1 MATDSS
7 ARARGTP
14 AHSGAPT
21 VGSVTRPATT
31 TVEPRAHLA
40 SAAYLMKQNRDS
52 ALVVT
57 ADGGRGAPLGML
69 TDWDISQAVA
79 DGRDLEELRVGDL
92 LSGPPTCAAPGTPA
106 VVALRTM
113 LEGHIHHLPVVGDEG
128 LLGIVDMGDL
138 CRALMD
144 DVPPWRQDRTA

>member
-7 ARARGTP
+7 AGAPVASVRG
-14 AHSGAPT
+14 GAPT
-21 VGSVTRPATT
+21 VASAMHAATT
-31 TVEPRAHLA
+31 TVELRAHLA
-40 SAAYLMKQNRDS
+40 SAAYLMKEGHDS

-57 ADGGRGAPLGML
+57 ADGGRRAPLGLL

-92 LSGPPTCAAPGTPA
+92 LSGPPTCVAPDTP
-106 VVALRTM
+106 VLVALRTM
-113 LEGHIHHLPVVGDEG
+113 LEQHIHHLPVVDDGG
-128 LLGIVDMGDL
+128 LRGIVDMGDL

-144 DVPPWRQDRTA
+144 DDPPWGPSTTG